1 MKSLSSLNPTPC
13 SSLSR
18 NPINLA
24 TTTDYQFPKDALG
37 RHFSHELYIRV
48 LANKETLDRR
58 WLVYSEAF
66 DKAFCFCCK
75 LFRDDDDD
83 DQKRDDDLVTRGYND
98 WGNFSTRFREHE
110 TSYDHIRCMV
120 RWREVNKR
128 EKGC

>member
-1 MKSLSSLNPTPC
+1 M
-13 SSLSR
+13 
-18 NPINLA
+18 
-24 TTTDYQFPKDALG
+24 
-37 RHFSHELYIRV
+37 
-48 LANKETLDRR
+48 
-58 WLVYSEAF
+58 VYSEAF

-120 RWREVNKR
+120 RWREMEISQQERKR
-128 EKGC
+128 VLTILVRVKSTIL